1 MHHMTAMSA
10 GVSVLAHGIHYAV
23 LGVGLLGLAVLL
35 GPRLAGPRQIPVDA
49 HDERVRALRRQLRSG
64 PATLALPVVPTRLVL
79 ARSRSTAET
88 LLLPLAVVSS
98 AAAAGVHAAVGPAHL
113 REQTLFGAFFAGSAL
128 LQILWAALVV
138 LRPTRTVFLAG
149 VVGNLAVLGLWVL
162 TRTAGLPFG
171 LMPTPEA
178 VGPWDLTCAAWEVVV
193 VTTGVALLHSG
204 EPRPRLLAWTG
215 WSVAARSWAALSVGV
230 LVALTFSGA
239 GA

>member
-1 MHHMTAMSA
+1 MTAMSA

-64 PATLALPVVPTRLVL
+64 PATLALPVVPARVVL
-79 ARSRSTAET
+79 DRSRAET
-88 LLLPLAVVSS
+88 VLLPLAVVSS

-113 REQTLFGAFFAGSAL
+113 REQTLFGAFFAGAAL

-149 VVGNLAVLGLWVL
+149 VAGNVAVLALWVL
-162 TRTAGLPFG
+162 TRTEGLPFG

-193 VTTGVALLHSG
+193 VTTGVALLRSG
-204 EPRPRLLAWTG
+204 ELRPRLLAWTG
-215 WSVAARSWAALSVGV
+215 WSVAARGWAALSVGV